1 MTMKSKHRNIWGL
14 MVVGTLLSPLSVLTS
29 CSDWSDHYENASGGS
44 NANSLF
50 EEIASRADVSD
61 FTEVLMNTRVFRQHK
76 VTATNYAEVLSGGQ
90 SLTVMA
96 PLNGTFNKDS
106 LLAELQTAQGDS
118 AVENFFVKNHLV
130 RSPHSAV
137 DSRLKMLNGKY
148 IDFSSTS
155 IGGVPLSESN
165 IETRNGTLHILQ
177 GPVIYNKTLYET
189 LVMDKDFTDIG
200 GIIASYNED
209 YFDENASV
217 SSGMIDGV
225 PIYVDSV
232 IIERNKMMQAI
243 GLLNAEDSVYYMSV
257 PTNAGW
263 KSAWTKAVKYFNYA
277 DNVEKRDSLQ
287 KYWTTRALLDD
298 AIFSRTIQSSEK
310 DSVISY
316 WYTKITPEYHVF
328 YKPYEPTGLFGKAKG
343 KRMCSNGILYYYD
356 EWPFDPQQTYFKKIE
371 QEGESTWNI
380 TAWTSDKCN
389 TNPKTTNDKRVHKGG
404 YVQIIPAST
413 NGTYDVTYKL
423 TNVLSGKYNVHLVTI
438 PKTIYSEAAK
448 NLPVKYKIKLTYY
461 GQDGKEIVKDCGAF
475 DSTVGTVEG
484 DITPDDVS
492 NMIVAA
498 NMEFPVSL
506 YNQSNYVTITIT
518 GNANKK
524 KASTETSEMYLDYI
538 YLEPVNE

>member
-1 MTMKSKHRNIWGL
+1 MKSKHRNIWGL

-225 PIYVDSV
+225 PIYIDSV
-232 IIERNKMMQAI
+232 IFERNKMMEAI

-475 DSTVGTVEG
+475 DSTIGTVEG

>member
-1 MTMKSKHRNIWGL
+1 MKSKHRNIWGL

-76 VTATNYAEVLSGGQ
+76 VTSTNYAEVLSGGQ

-232 IIERNKMMQAI
+232 IIERNKMMEAI

-475 DSTVGTVEG
+475 DSTIGTVEG
-484 DITPDDVS
+484 NITPDDVS

>member
-148 IDFSSTS
+148 VDFSSTS

-232 IIERNKMMQAI
+232 IIERNKMMEAI

-310 DSVISY
+310 DSIISY
-316 WYTKITPEYHVF
+316 WYSKSTPEYHVF
-328 YKPYEPTGLFGKAKG
+328 YKPYEATGLFGKAKG
-343 KRMCSNGILYYYD
+343 KKMCSNGILYYYD
-356 EWPFDPQQTYFKKIE
+356 EWPFDPQQVYFKKIE

-475 DSTVGTVEG
+475 DSTIGTVEG

-538 YLEPVNE
+538 YFEPVNE

>member
-232 IIERNKMMQAI
+232 IFERNKMMEAI

>member
-1 MTMKSKHRNIWGL
+1 MKSKHRNIWGL

-232 IIERNKMMQAI
+232 IFERNKMMEAI

-475 DSTVGTVEG
+475 DSTIGTVEG
-484 DITPDDVS
+484 NITPDDVS

>member
-225 PIYVDSV
+225 PIYIDSV
-232 IIERNKMMQAI
+232 IFERNKMMVAI

-475 DSTVGTVEG
+475 DSTIGTVEG
-484 DITPDDVS
+484 DITPDDIS

>member
-76 VTATNYAEVLSGGQ
+76 VTSTNYAEVLSGGQ

-232 IIERNKMMQAI
+232 IFERNKMMEAI

-263 KSAWTKAVKYFNYA
+263 ESAWTKAVKYFNYA

>member
-1 MTMKSKHRNIWGL
+1 MKSKHRNIWGL

-232 IIERNKMMQAI
+232 IIERNKMMEAI

-475 DSTVGTVEG
+475 DSTIGTVEG
-484 DITPDDVS
+484 NITPDDVS

>member
-61 FTEVLMNTRVFRQHK
+61 FTEVLQNTRVFRQHK
-76 VTATNYAEVLSGGQ
+76 VTATSYAEVLSGGQ

-189 LVMDKDFTDIG
+189 LVMDKDFTNIG
-200 GIIASYNED
+200 GLIASYNED
-209 YFDENASV
+209 YFDENSSV

-232 IIERNKMMQAI
+232 IIERNKMMEAI

-263 KSAWTKAVKYFNYA
+263 KSAWEKAVKYFNFA

-287 KYWTTRALLDD
+287 KYWTARALLDD

-316 WYTKITPEYHVF
+316 WYTKTTPEYHVF
-328 YKPYEPTGLFGKAKG
+328 YKPYEATGLFGKAKG
-343 KRMCSNGILYYYD
+343 KKMCSNGILYYYD

-380 TAWTSDKCN
+380 TAWTNDKCV
-389 TNPKTTNDKRVHKGG
+389 TNAKTTNDKRVHKGG
-404 YVQIIPAST
+404 YVQILPSKT
-413 NGTYDVTYKL
+413 NGTYDVTYKI

-475 DSTVGTVEG
+475 VSTENTVEG
-484 DITPDDVS
+484 DISPDDVS

-506 YNQSNYVTITIT
+506 YNQSNYVTITIS
-518 GNANKK
+518 GNANAK
-524 KASTETSEMYLDYI
+524 KASTETSEMFLDYI

>member
-232 IIERNKMMQAI
+232 IIERNKMMEAI

-356 EWPFDPQQTYFKKIE
+356 EWPFDPQQVYFKKIE
-371 QEGESTWNI
+371 QEGESTWNV
-380 TAWTSDKCN
+380 TDYTSDKCQLI
-389 TNPKTTNDKRVHKGG
+389 TTTTDASVVHKNGF
-404 YVQIIPAST
+404 VKIRPSKT
-413 NGTYDVTYKL
+413 NGTWDVTYKIP
-423 TNVLSGKYNVHLVTI
+423 NVLSGKYNVHIVTL
-438 PKTIYSEAAK
+438 PKTLFAGETTD
-448 NLPVKYKIKLTYY
+448 LPVKYKVKLNYFK
-461 GQDGKEIVKDCGAF
+461 QDGQPDVLDCGEFESVA
-475 DSTVGTVEG
+475 GY
-484 DITPDDVS
+484 ICDV
-492 NMIVAA
+492 IVAP

-506 YNQSNYVTITIT
+506 YNQSNYVTITIS
-518 GNANKK
+518 GNASAK
-524 KASTETSEMYLDYI
+524 KAKTETSEMYLDYI
-538 YLEPVNE
+538 YFEPVNE

>member
-232 IIERNKMMQAI
+232 IIERNKMMEAI

-316 WYTKITPEYHVF
+316 WYTKTTPEYHVF

-461 GQDGKEIVKDCGAF
+461 GQDGKEIEKDCGAF

>member
-1 MTMKSKHRNIWGL
+1 MKSKHRNIWGL

-232 IIERNKMMQAI
+232 IFERNKMMEAI

-475 DSTVGTVEG
+475 DSTKPEG
-484 DITPDDVS
+484 ETGPVISPDDVS
-492 NMIVAA
+492 NVIVAA

>member
-232 IIERNKMMQAI
+232 IFERNKMMEAI

-263 KSAWTKAVKYFNYA
+263 KSAWTKAVRYFNYA

-475 DSTVGTVEG
+475 DSTIGTVEG

>member
-1 MTMKSKHRNIWGL
+1 MKSKHRNIWGL

-76 VTATNYAEVLSGGQ
+76 VTSTNYAEVLSGGQ

>member
-328 YKPYEPTGLFGKAKG
+328 YMPYEPTGLFGKAKG

-475 DSTVGTVEG
+475 DSTIGTVEG

>member
-475 DSTVGTVEG
+475 DSTIGTVEG
-484 DITPDDVS
+484 NITPDDVS

>member
-76 VTATNYAEVLSGGQ
+76 VTSTNYAEVLSGGQ

-232 IIERNKMMQAI
+232 IFERNKMMEAI

>member
-232 IIERNKMMQAI
+232 IIERNKMMEAI

-371 QEGESTWNI
+371 QEGEYTYNI

-475 DSTVGTVEG
+475 DSTIGTVEG

>member
-1 MTMKSKHRNIWGL
+1 MKSKHRNIWGL

-475 DSTVGTVEG
+475 DSTIGTVEG

>member
-232 IIERNKMMQAI
+232 IFERNKMMEAI

-328 YKPYEPTGLFGKAKG
+328 YKPYEPTGLFG

>member
-1 MTMKSKHRNIWGL
+1 

-287 KYWTTRALLDD
+287 KYWTTRALLMML
-298 AIFSRTIQSSEK
+298 SSAARYSLQRK
-310 DSVISY
+310 
-316 WYTKITPEYHVF
+316 
-328 YKPYEPTGLFGKAKG
+328 
-343 KRMCSNGILYYYD
+343 
-356 EWPFDPQQTYFKKIE
+356 
-371 QEGESTWNI
+371 
-380 TAWTSDKCN
+380 TAS
-389 TNPKTTNDKRVHKGG
+389 
-404 YVQIIPAST
+404 
-413 NGTYDVTYKL
+413 
-423 TNVLSGKYNVHLVTI
+423 
-438 PKTIYSEAAK
+438 
-448 NLPVKYKIKLTYY
+448 
-461 GQDGKEIVKDCGAF
+461 
-475 DSTVGTVEG
+475 
-484 DITPDDVS
+484 
-492 NMIVAA
+492 
-498 NMEFPVSL
+498 
-506 YNQSNYVTITIT
+506 
-518 GNANKK
+518 
-524 KASTETSEMYLDYI
+524 
-538 YLEPVNE
+538 

>member
-148 IDFSSTS
+148 VDFSSTS

-232 IIERNKMMQAI
+232 IIERNKMMEAI

-310 DSVISY
+310 DSIISY
-316 WYTKITPEYHVF
+316 WYSKSTPEYHVF
-328 YKPYEPTGLFGKAKG
+328 YKPYEATGLFGKAKG
-343 KRMCSNGILYYYD
+343 KKMCSNGILYYYD
-356 EWPFDPQQTYFKKIE
+356 EWPFDPQQVYFKKIE

-475 DSTVGTVEG
+475 DSTIGTVEG

>member
-1 MTMKSKHRNIWGL
+1 MTMKSKHRNIWEL

-148 IDFSSTS
+148 VDFSSTS

-328 YKPYEPTGLFGKAKG
+328 YKPYEATGLFGKAKG
-343 KRMCSNGILYYYD
+343 KKMCSNGILYYYD
-356 EWPFDPQQTYFKKIE
+356 EWPFDPQQVYFKKIE

-475 DSTVGTVEG
+475 DSTIGTVEG

>member
-148 IDFSSTS
+148 VDFSSTS

-328 YKPYEPTGLFGKAKG
+328 YKPYEATGLFGKAKG
-343 KRMCSNGILYYYD
+343 KKMCSNGILYYYD
-356 EWPFDPQQTYFKKIE
+356 EWPFDPQQVYFKKIE

-475 DSTVGTVEG
+475 DSTIGTVEG

>member
-76 VTATNYAEVLSGGQ
+76 VTSTNYAEVLSGGQ

-232 IIERNKMMQAI
+232 IFERNKMMEAI

-475 DSTVGTVEG
+475 DSTIGTVEG

>member
-232 IIERNKMMQAI
+232 IIERNKMMEAI

-475 DSTVGTVEG
+475 DSTIGTVEG

-506 YNQSNYVTITIT
+506 YNQSSYVTITIT

>member
-1 MTMKSKHRNIWGL
+1 MKSKHRNIWGL

-232 IIERNKMMQAI
+232 IIERNKMMEAI

-328 YKPYEPTGLFGKAKG
+328 YKPYETTGLFGKAKG

-371 QEGESTWNI
+371 QEGESTGNI

-475 DSTVGTVEG
+475 DSTIGTVEG

>member
-76 VTATNYAEVLSGGQ
+76 VTSTNYAEVLSGGQ

>member
-232 IIERNKMMQAI
+232 IIERNKMMEAI

-475 DSTVGTVEG
+475 DSTIGTVEG

>member
-1 MTMKSKHRNIWGL
+1 

-76 VTATNYAEVLSGGQ
+76 VTSTNYAEVLSGGQ

-232 IIERNKMMQAI
+232 IFERNKMMEAI

-475 DSTVGTVEG
+475 DSTIGTVEG

>member
-1 MTMKSKHRNIWGL
+1 MKSKHRNIWGL

-232 IIERNKMMQAI
+232 IFERNKMMEAI

-475 DSTVGTVEG
+475 DSTIGTVEG

>member
-475 DSTVGTVEG
+475 DSTIGTVEG

>member
-263 KSAWTKAVKYFNYA
+263 KSALTKAVKYFNYA

-475 DSTVGTVEG
+475 DSTIGTVEG

>member
-232 IIERNKMMQAI
+232 IFERNKMMEAI

-475 DSTVGTVEG
+475 DSTIGTVEG

>member
-1 MTMKSKHRNIWGL
+1 MKSKHRNIWGL

-232 IIERNKMMQAI
+232 IFERNKMMEAI